1 MLHLWPP
8 GIRNRDSLLEPLD
21 TCAYLTSVNDTKLN
35 RFRETKFDI
44 MAYRIMQSQ
53 YFKTLWKPV
62 ALWWA
67 DLVAYTTG
75 DVIKSDMWHNVE
87 SVYCYYYLSLL
98 HTVRET
104 NGLGAYVLKNAPGT
118 VGTSDVVSCRHMYIN
133 YFWFWQRSLEL
144 VTPWN
149 PQHEGL
155 SFTLGSTFHT
165 AETQWRFCCEC
176 ERGDKTRDEL
186 YHHIIF
192 RAMSKLR
199 GKIVDV

>member
-1 MLHLWPP
+1 MTS
-8 GIRNRDSLLEPLD
+8 RDSNSSRSRLPWLLS
-21 TCAYLTSVNDTKLN
+21 LTLSWIDSEKRNSILWRTELRNHKTSYV
-35 RFRETKFDI
+35 
-44 MAYRIMQSQ
+44 
-53 YFKTLWKPV
+53 KTLWKPV

-67 DLVAYTTG
+67 DLVSHTTG

-104 NGLGAYVLKNAPGT
+104 NGLGAYVLKNASGT
-118 VGTSDVVSCRHMYIN
+118 VSDVISCRHMYIN
-133 YFWFWQRSLEL
+133 YFWFWQRCLEF
-144 VTPWN
+144 VTPRS

-165 AETQWRFCCEC
+165 AETQWRFCYEC